1 VFDDRNLVSCAG
13 LVPVMAL
20 ADRAELTALA
30 GAHLSVPGAAGV
42 AAGAKVSTLVAG
54 MVAGADSVSDMDVL
68 RHGAMP

>member
-42 AAGAKVSTLVAG
+42 AAGAKVSTGRG
-54 MVAGADSVSDMDVL
+54 MVAGNSVS
-68 RHGAMP
+68 